1 MDKIKHDCPCCKF
14 LGSEFLKNEQ
24 FDLYFCEQN
33 GKIPTVIARWGEDG
47 NYYSSLSIVKAI
59 AKQLISEGK
68 SFSIKE
74 SIDIMLSYET
84 TNDILM
90 LSKAAQIAMEKGFI
104 DDELNLKVKKGLKL
118 K

>member
-1 MDKIKHDCPCCKF
+1 MAEIKHDCPCCKF

-47 NYYSSLSIVKAI
+47 DYYSGLSIVKVI

-68 SFSIKE
+68 SSSIRE

-84 TNDILM
+84 TSDVLM
-90 LSKAAQIAMEKGFI
+90 LSKAALIALEKGFI
-104 DDELNLKVKKGLKL
+104 DNELNLNIKKGLRL